1 MESPSSAI
9 TYATKSTQPSSS
21 SLYFYGNIINSVDV
35 SIYIL
40 RSTERETR
48 KIYFPRSIILTYSI
62 IEIR

>member
-9 TYATKSTQPSSS
+9 TYATKSTQPSS
-21 SLYFYGNIINSVDV
+21 LYFYGYIINSVDV